1 MIANLKLLYEE
12 FEWRNNFMAKSNKLK
27 YKRNQSIFLSNIR
40 YSLTLSQ
47 FLELVIKK
55 NDMTLGVEQKTSRK
69 NEKFKPRNSFSED
82 Q

>member
-55 NDMTLGVEQKTSRK
+55 HDFRGGTENKQKK
-69 NEKFKPRNSFSED
+69 
-82 Q
+82 